1 MLTFIMGC
9 FRSSCNTEE
18 ARVFSSCHRERRLM
32 TSANERKRS
41 SFVPPNHRVWF
52 GSKSA
57 IGPRTRLCDTY
68 ELFNYWQHVSL
79 NYLAPA
85 GALKGGKM
93 SKKALLWSFPK
104 IHPCPRWESY
114 FIWDHVHLEC
124 QIQQQF
130 CQKFPFLGN
139 FSMSLF
145 WDTNDVL
152 I

>member
-32 TSANERKRS
+32 TSAKERKRY
-41 SFVPPNHRVWF
+41 SFVPPNHHVWF

-68 ELFNYWQHVSL
+68 EVFNYCQHVSL

-93 SKKALLWSFPK
+93 SKEFSENSSISPLGVVLYMRPCAL
-104 IHPCPRWESY
+104 
-114 FIWDHVHLEC
+114 
-124 QIQQQF
+124 
-130 CQKFPFLGN
+130 G
-139 FSMSLF
+139 MSDSTMILPEISRKSPLLF
-145 WDTNDVL
+145 
-152 I
+152 